1 MAPLSQT
8 GRYDLRA
15 RSPRQTTLSKWTRA
29 DSAVTKPILT
39 KRIRPFIKRLNEE
52 KIQGCDKKMLKV
64 DPIYDVLLALLCLSS
79 SVPVF

>member
-52 KIQGCDKKMLKV
+52 KIQGCDKKNAEN
-64 DPIYDVLLALLCLSS
+64 PIYDVLLALLCLSS